1 LRWVDAARRTR
12 LHLLEDTMTGPSSA
26 PLAFPRRD
34 PKPANVDDRRIRRR
48 FFSLPAVNAMITLF
62 LLATTA
68 SAGAGLA
75 ETVSS
80 LDETT
85 SNKDWRTRR
94 VSEPTAHDGFNT
106 TSTPEEEGRR
116 KLYHIDVNNAG
127 EPCERNPLWER
138 MVNPANYKFGCQ
150 EIEEMLSGDMTLIG
164 TGRIRTVYMVNYQ
177 GETVVV
183 KTLQHVKELR
193 REKAHL
199 SMHRREVLTLDVLR
213 GQPHIVGMLGFCQ
226 TTVVTEYHSDNFL
239 STIFGLPH
247 GRSLGRVVSLAL
259 DVARG
264 LQASD
269 REGYNR
275 NLGALHET
283 VGAIHLD
290 MKPQQLLIDGTGR
303 GKVNDFNSAHLMSV
317 DRVTGEYCPA
327 NAARPARTV
336 PWRAPENV
344 AGKPLSEKVDIYA
357 MGMIFFSLISG
368 GVPFPDQEAFE
379 RAYEAKLRPEIDP
392 SWHKGFTRLFQDM
405 WHEDPER
412 RPSARQVVLRLED
425 LLRELLVASYP

>member
-1 LRWVDAARRTR
+1 PRCSWLEVRESARINQQSMGITKLLELCLAVTKREREPAWTRMGVVATHLRWVNAAGRTR
-12 LHLLEDTMTGPSSA
+12 LRLFEHTMIGPSSA
-26 PLAFPRRD
+26 PAAFPRRQ
-34 PKPANVDDRRIRRR
+34 PKPASVDDRRIRRR

-80 LDETT
+80 LDETM

-94 VSEPTAHDGFNT
+94 ISKPTAHDGFNT

-116 KLYHIDVNNAG
+116 RLFPFDVNNAG
-127 EPCERNPLWER
+127 EPCDRNPLWER
-138 MVNPANYKFGCQ
+138 MVNQANYKFGCK
-150 EIEEMLSGDMTLIG
+150 EIEEMLSGDKALIG

-177 GETVVV
+177 GEYVVV
-183 KTLQHVKELR
+183 KTLQHVEDLR

-199 SMHRREVLTLDVLR
+199 SMHRREVLTLDALR

-264 LQASD
+264 LQA
-269 REGYNR
+269 
-275 NLGALHET
+275 
-283 VGAIHLD
+283 
-290 MKPQQLLIDGTGR
+290 
-303 GKVNDFNSAHLMSV
+303 
-317 DRVTGEYCPA
+317 
-327 NAARPARTV
+327 
-336 PWRAPENV
+336 
-344 AGKPLSEKVDIYA
+344 
-357 MGMIFFSLISG
+357 
-368 GVPFPDQEAFE
+368 
-379 RAYEAKLRPEIDP
+379 
-392 SWHKGFTRLFQDM
+392 
-405 WHEDPER
+405 
-412 RPSARQVVLRLED
+412 
-425 LLRELLVASYP
+425 